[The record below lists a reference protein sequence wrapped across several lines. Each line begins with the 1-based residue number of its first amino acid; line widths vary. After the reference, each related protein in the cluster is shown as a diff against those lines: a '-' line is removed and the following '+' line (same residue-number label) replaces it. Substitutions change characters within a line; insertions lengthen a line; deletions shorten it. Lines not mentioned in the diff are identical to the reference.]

1 MDRGILF
8 FITSFAVSFVLFP
21 ATIKV
26 LRKYNLLDSPGGR
39 KIHTEQTPSIGGVP
53 IFLGIMLS
61 VVMWLPLAYIGEFK
75 YVISALII
83 SFILGLRDDL
93 IDLKANQKLIGQI
106 AAASLLIFFCDI
118 RLRSMYG
125 LFGIYDIP
133 IWASFLLTTFTFI
146 VVTNAFNLIDGIDGL
161 AASLSIIALLFFGG
175 WFMLV
180 GKIHFSFFCFA
191 FAGALLAFLNYN
203 WYPSKIFMGDTG
215 SLLIG
220 FFLAASTI
228 YFIDSN
234 YKLAPESLFKFNAF
248 IATGVGMVIIPLY
261 DTLRVFCKRVMEGK
275 SPMIPDKNHVH
286 HVLLKLG
293 LNHAWATIV
302 LIAVQSLFVALI
314 IFGKDLTDVVMLP
327 TVILMAVGLGSLLDF
342 LYHRKVKDKRNDLS
356 EEMKEEGKQVFLKKS
371 A

>member
-26 LRKYNLLDSPGGR
+26 LRKYNLLDPPGGR
-39 KIHTEQTPSIGGVP
+39 KIHVEQTPSIGGVP
-53 IFLGIMLS
+53 IFFGIMLS
-61 VVMWLPLAYIGEFK
+61 VIMWLPLVYIGEFK

-83 SFILGLRDDL
+83 SFILGIRDDL
-93 IDLKANQKLIGQI
+93 IDLKANQKLIGQV
-106 AAASLLIFFCDI
+106 AASSLLIFFCDI

-125 LFGIYDIP
+125 LFGVYEIP
-133 IWASFLLTTFTFI
+133 IWTSFLLTTFTFI

-161 AASLSIIALLFFGG
+161 AASLAIIALLFFGG
-175 WFMLV
+175 WFMLI

-191 FAGALLAFLNYN
+191 FAGSLLAFLNYN
-203 WYPSKIFMGDTG
+203 WFPSKIFMGDAG

-220 FFLAASTI
+220 FFLATSTI

-234 YKLAPESLFKFNAF
+234 FRLPAESIFKFNAF
-248 IATGVGMVIIPLY
+248 IATGVGMVVIPLY
-261 DTLRVFCKRVMEGK
+261 DTLRVFCKRVLAGK
-275 SPMIPDKNHVH
+275 SPMHPDKNHVH

-293 LNHAWATIV
+293 LNHAWATVV
-302 LIAVQSLFVALI
+302 LITVQLLFVALVIGGRELSDVI
-314 IFGKDLTDVVMLP
+314 ILPSVITLVVC
-327 TVILMAVGLGSLLDF
+327 LGSLLDF
-342 LYHRKVKDKRNDLS
+342 LYHRKVRDKRNLP
-356 EEMKEEGKQVFLKKS
+356 EELKEANQVYFKKS